1 MPELKFSPKAFQN
14 GRETFILRAF
24 KKKSP
29 TKKQTP
35 NLWCHIRKGRKGRKK
50 ISCKTRNTV
59 KGVLW
64 YKGTIQYEHII
75 YVQPC
80 QQHGV
85 HCQVQSGAHH
95 PHQGLQTESAVPG
108 GGPGGEAAV
117 AAVGGP
123 PYRGSTAPPGAKA
136 VLGIR
141 KANCPSE
148 AGSSWKP
155 PYTLAASAPGLQG
168 MPGSGPTPPP
178 GGTRGGP
185 KAAAGGNGGGGGGA
199 G

>member
-1 MPELKFSPKAFQN
+1 MTAPAWRARQGSPGAARSTGSQALGSLLCTQRPELQLSPKAFQN
-14 GRETFILRAF
+14 RRETFILRAF
-24 KKKSP
+24 KKKKKTKNP
-29 TKKQTP
+29 TKKTTP
-35 NLWCHIRKGRKGRKK
+35 QSLVSHKERKEGKK

-85 HCQVQSGAHH
+85 RCQVQSGARH

-136 VLGIR
+136 VLGMR

-155 PYTLAASAPGLQG
+155 P
-168 MPGSGPTPPP
+168 
-178 GGTRGGP
+178 
-185 KAAAGGNGGGGGGA
+185 
-199 G
+199 